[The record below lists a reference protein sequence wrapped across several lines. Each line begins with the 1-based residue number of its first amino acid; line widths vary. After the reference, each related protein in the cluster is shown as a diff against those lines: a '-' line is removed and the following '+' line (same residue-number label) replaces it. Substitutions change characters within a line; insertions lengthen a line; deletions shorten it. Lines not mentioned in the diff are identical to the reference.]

1 MMQSVHWT
9 RKDYG
14 MNMQS
19 SRGTVLTLFVIDRE
33 PVLPQRKL
41 LVEQRKWPA
50 QFQLAISELIVLP

>member
-1 MMQSVHWT
+1 
-9 RKDYG
+9 